1 MLFDHCCCDPSCLIF
16 KDDFDRNNNTDIGS
30 DWQEVTGNAEIDANR
45 LRTSILGPGVTIAT
59 IVHTSELMVVDV
71 AIAFDSGAIT
81 IETAGVIVNYKDVD
95 NYLYV
100 QIEATFSA
108 FAGTVQTRLMFYR
121 RSGGVNTQ
129 LGTTKVIDPTNGIAN
144 HQLRVCYD
152 GTYLSAMGY
161 REAATKITDGFRAGV
176 FSSSSSAVYFN
187 NFRWYQWRH
196 DCPNCTPNPQCGYCF
211 DSSEPTGTV
220 ILDFGAATLTD
231 SGWTNCDQIFGE
243 YVLALISD
251 PQHYICDYISNQG
264 NAGQVGPDAKCY
276 WEYINSAYGTYTDF
290 WCTAI
295 RVHFCF
301 RAKIEA
307 NQTGQSKWRVFFTAA
322 FVLPSG
328 AGAICR
334 HGNVAASAQY
344 GGNHTVHGVCN
355 QSPVTLTKEWEFF
368 NAQPSCTGTLPAT
381 IELRLG

>member
-176 FSSSSSAVYFN
+176 FSSGSSAVYFN
-187 NFRWYQWRH
+187 NFRWYVWRH
-196 DCPNCTPNPQCGYCF
+196 DCPNCTPLPQCGYCF

-220 ILDFGAATLTD
+220 IIDFGAATLTD
-231 SGWTNCDQIFGE
+231 GGWDACDQILGE
-243 YVLALISD
+243 YVLALIAQC
-251 PQHYICDYISNQG
+251 PTRFENCCWHYES
-264 NAGQVGPDAKCY
+264 
-276 WEYINSAYGTYTDF
+276 SSGTYTDL
-290 WCTAI
+290 WCTPAV
-295 RVHFCF
+295 RVHF
-301 RAKIEA
+301 AVDAQIVA
-307 NQTGQSKWRVFFTAA
+307 TQTGQSRWQVGFTAA
-322 FVLPSG
+322 FVLPNG
-328 AGAICR
+328 ASAFCR
-334 HGNVAASAQY
+334 HGRVGASASY

-368 NAQPSCTGTLPAT
+368 NAAPSCTGTLPAT

>member
-16 KDDFDRNNNTDIGS
+16 KDDFDRANNTDIGS
-30 DWQEVTGNAEIDANR
+30 DWQEVTGNAQIDANR

-59 IVHTSELMVVDV
+59 IVHTSETMVVDV
-71 AIAFDSGAIT
+71 AMSFDAGAIT
-81 IETAGVIVNYKDVD
+81 IETAGAIVNYKDVD

-129 LGTTKVIDPTNGIAN
+129 LGTTKVIDPSNGIAN
-144 HQLRVCYD
+144 HQFRVCYD

-231 SGWTNCDQIFGE
+231 GGWNACDQILGE
-243 YVLALISD
+243 YVLALD
-251 PQHYICDYISNQG
+251 
-264 NAGQVGPDAKCY
+264 
-276 WEYINSAYGTYTDF
+276 NSASGIACGQTPIANCFWLYSTTSGTYTDA
-290 WCTAI
+290 WCTSAQV
-295 RVHFCF
+295 VHLCM
-301 RAKIEA
+301 AASIQA
-307 NQTGQSKWRVFFTAA
+307 SGTGQSKWVVTLRATLAT
-322 FVLPSG
+322 LN
-328 AGAICR
+328 CR
-334 HGNVAASAQY
+334 HGTAVVTANY
-344 GGNHTVHGVCN
+344 GGLHTVHGVCN
-355 QSPVTLTKEWEFF
+355 QSPVTLASEGQFF
-368 NAQPSCTGTLPAT
+368 NAAPSCTGTLPAT